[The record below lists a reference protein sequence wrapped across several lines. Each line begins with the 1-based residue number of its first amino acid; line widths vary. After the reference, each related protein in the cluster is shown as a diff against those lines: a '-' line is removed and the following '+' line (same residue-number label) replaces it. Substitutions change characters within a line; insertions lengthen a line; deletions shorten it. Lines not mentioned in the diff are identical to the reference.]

1 MKTIK
6 QEIIGQS
13 VEGRAIRLLTFGVGD
28 KKVLLVGGI
37 HGELEKQ
44 SVDIVQG
51 VIDELNK
58 SESELNYRLDIIPC
72 LNPDGLLLV
81 GQQVN
86 ANGIDLNRNY
96 PSANQYLADT
106 EGKNKGGVPLSE
118 PETKC
123 LYELVHQN
131 KYDIIITVHQKYELI
146 DYDGPINEKI
156 LKQLSQNLSL
166 PIKKLGSYPGSMGS
180 YFGEELQIPLIT
192 IELPYNLPAI
202 RVKQTI
208 NQLFNVL
215 IKLQ

>member
-1 MKTIK
+1 MKIIK

-13 VEGRAIRLLTFGVGD
+13 VEGRSIDLLTFCVGV
-28 KKVLLVGGI
+28 KKILIIGGV

-58 SESELNYRLDIIPC
+58 SMSELDYQLDIIPC
-72 LNPDGLLLV
+72 LNPDGLDLI

-86 ANGIDLNRNY
+86 AHGIDLNRNY
-96 PSANQYLADT
+96 PSANQHLADT
-106 EGKNKGGVPLSE
+106 VGKNKGGSPLSE

-131 KYDIIITVHQKYELI
+131 KYDLIITVHQKYELI
-146 DYDGPINEKI
+146 DYDGPVNEKI

-192 IELPYNLPAI
+192 IELPYSISQDRIESAI
-202 RVKQTI
+202 TGIVNTLY
-208 NQLFNVL
+208 NFN
-215 IKLQ
+215 